1 MAYTILRF
9 KKDKGGA
16 IAGCE
21 RHNERKKEAYKS
33 NPDIDMNKSKENYHI
48 IHAPQYTYS
57 RKIKELIKEYGCKTR
72 KDSVKLVETLITASP
87 EFMNRLSKGKQR
99 EYFERAVKFMKDEI
113 GEDRIISA
121 VVHMDEATPHMHLVF
136 CPINKDGKLSAKSIL
151 GNQKSLSEWQTRYYN
166 YMHERWNELERGKS
180 AQETKRKHIPTWLFK
195 LADNL
200 DNLYNQLLK
209 KIENINMIGMKKNK
223 DLDPNKLVVGSEK
236 KAWWICQKCKGTWQ
250 TQICV
255 RKKHGCPY
263 CTGQKV
269 RKGINDFA
277 TLYPD
282 LLKEWDW
289 DKNSES
295 GFFPDEIMPGTKKKI
310 FWKCKECGFMW
321 QAAVKDRTKK
331 NGRATG
337 CPQCKRKKL
346 SEYHLTPVV
355 GINDLESCYP
365 EIAKE
370 WNYDKNINL
379 LPSQVL
385 KGSATVVWWK

>member
-48 IHAPQYTYS
+48 IQAPLYTYS
-57 RKIKELIKEYGCKTR
+57 RKIKDLIKEYGCKTR

-87 EFMNRLSKGKQR
+87 EFMNKLSKGEQR
-99 EYFERAVKFMKDEI
+99 EYFERAVKFIKDEI

-223 DLDPNKLVVGSEK
+223 EEAINMLSEFVPKAEKFSAKVNSYKDYINELEERVLIQRKDNRVLAEENLD
-236 KAWWICQKCKGTWQ
+236 
-250 TQICV
+250 
-255 RKKHGCPY
+255 
-263 CTGQKV
+263 
-269 RKGINDFA
+269 
-277 TLYPD
+277 
-282 LLKEWDW
+282 LKEKIENKDFEV
-289 DKNSES
+289 SERIRLMQNQVNKY
-295 GFFPDEIMPGTKKKI
+295 ERLIKKI
-310 FWKCKECGFMW
+310 PEDIIEKIQREE
-321 QAAVKDRTKK
+321 RNRK
-331 NGRATG
+331 NRE
-337 CPQCKRKKL
+337 R
-346 SEYHLTPVV
+346 
-355 GINDLESCYP
+355 
-365 EIAKE
+365 
-370 WNYDKNINL
+370 
-379 LPSQVL
+379 
-385 KGSATVVWWK
+385 

>member
-87 EFMNRLSKGKQR
+87 EFMNRLSKGEQR

-223 DLDPNKLVVGSEK
+223 EEAIGLLSEFVPKAEKFSAKVNSCKDYINELEERVLIQRKDNRELAEENLD
-236 KAWWICQKCKGTWQ
+236 
-250 TQICV
+250 
-255 RKKHGCPY
+255 
-263 CTGQKV
+263 
-269 RKGINDFA
+269 
-277 TLYPD
+277 
-282 LLKEWDW
+282 LKE
-289 DKNSES
+289 
-295 GFFPDEIMPGTKKKI
+295 KI
-310 FWKCKECGFMW
+310 ENK
-321 QAAVKDRTKK
+321 
-331 NGRATG
+331 
-337 CPQCKRKKL
+337 
-346 SEYHLTPVV
+346 
-355 GINDLESCYP
+355 DLEVSERIRLMQNQVNKYERLIKKVP
-365 EIAKE
+365 EDIIEKIQKE
-370 WNYDKNINL
+370 ERNRKNRER
-379 LPSQVL
+379 
-385 KGSATVVWWK
+385 

>member
-87 EFMNRLSKGKQR
+87 EFMNRLSKGEQR

-223 DLDPNKLVVGSEK
+223 EEAINMLSEFVPKAEKFSAKVNSYKDYINELEERVLIQRKDNQELAEENLD
-236 KAWWICQKCKGTWQ
+236 
-250 TQICV
+250 
-255 RKKHGCPY
+255 
-263 CTGQKV
+263 
-269 RKGINDFA
+269 
-277 TLYPD
+277 
-282 LLKEWDW
+282 LKE
-289 DKNSES
+289 
-295 GFFPDEIMPGTKKKI
+295 KI
-310 FWKCKECGFMW
+310 ENK
-321 QAAVKDRTKK
+321 
-331 NGRATG
+331 
-337 CPQCKRKKL
+337 
-346 SEYHLTPVV
+346 
-355 GINDLESCYP
+355 DLEVSERIRLMQNQVKKYERLIKKVP
-365 EIAKE
+365 EDNKE
-370 WNYDKNINL
+370 KIQKEERNRKDKER
-379 LPSQVL
+379 
-385 KGSATVVWWK
+385 

>member
-87 EFMNRLSKGKQR
+87 EFMNRLSKGEQR

-223 DLDPNKLVVGSEK
+223 EEAIGLLSEFVPKAEKFSAKVNSYKDYINELEERVLIQRKDNRELAEENLD
-236 KAWWICQKCKGTWQ
+236 
-250 TQICV
+250 
-255 RKKHGCPY
+255 
-263 CTGQKV
+263 
-269 RKGINDFA
+269 
-277 TLYPD
+277 
-282 LLKEWDW
+282 LKE
-289 DKNSES
+289 
-295 GFFPDEIMPGTKKKI
+295 KI
-310 FWKCKECGFMW
+310 ENK
-321 QAAVKDRTKK
+321 
-331 NGRATG
+331 
-337 CPQCKRKKL
+337 
-346 SEYHLTPVV
+346 
-355 GINDLESCYP
+355 DLEVSERIRLMQNQVNKYERLIKKVP
-365 EIAKE
+365 EDIIEKIQKE
-370 WNYDKNINL
+370 ERNKKYRER
-379 LPSQVL
+379 
-385 KGSATVVWWK
+385 

>member
-87 EFMNRLSKGKQR
+87 EFMNRLSKGEQR

-223 DLDPNKLVVGSEK
+223 EEAINMLSEFLPKAEKFSAKVNSYKDYINELEERVLIQRKDNRELAEENLD
-236 KAWWICQKCKGTWQ
+236 
-250 TQICV
+250 
-255 RKKHGCPY
+255 
-263 CTGQKV
+263 
-269 RKGINDFA
+269 
-277 TLYPD
+277 
-282 LLKEWDW
+282 LKE
-289 DKNSES
+289 
-295 GFFPDEIMPGTKKKI
+295 KI
-310 FWKCKECGFMW
+310 ENK
-321 QAAVKDRTKK
+321 
-331 NGRATG
+331 
-337 CPQCKRKKL
+337 
-346 SEYHLTPVV
+346 
-355 GINDLESCYP
+355 DLEVSERIRLMQNQVNKYERLIKKVP
-365 EIAKE
+365 EDIIEKIQRE
-370 WNYDKNINL
+370 ERNRKNRER
-379 LPSQVL
+379 
-385 KGSATVVWWK
+385 

>member
-87 EFMNRLSKGKQR
+87 EFMNRLSKGEQR

-209 KIENINMIGMKKNK
+209 KIENTNMIGMKKNK
-223 DLDPNKLVVGSEK
+223 EEAINMLLEFLPKAKKFSAKVNSYKDYINELEERVLIQRKDNQELAEENLD
-236 KAWWICQKCKGTWQ
+236 
-250 TQICV
+250 
-255 RKKHGCPY
+255 
-263 CTGQKV
+263 
-269 RKGINDFA
+269 
-277 TLYPD
+277 
-282 LLKEWDW
+282 LKE
-289 DKNSES
+289 
-295 GFFPDEIMPGTKKKI
+295 KI
-310 FWKCKECGFMW
+310 ENK
-321 QAAVKDRTKK
+321 
-331 NGRATG
+331 
-337 CPQCKRKKL
+337 
-346 SEYHLTPVV
+346 
-355 GINDLESCYP
+355 DLEISERIRLMQNQVKKYERLIKKVP
-365 EIAKE
+365 EDIIEKIQKE
-370 WNYDKNINL
+370 ERNRKDKER
-379 LPSQVL
+379 
-385 KGSATVVWWK
+385 

>member
-87 EFMNRLSKGKQR
+87 EFMNRLSKGEQR

-223 DLDPNKLVVGSEK
+223 EEAINMLSEFVPKAEKFSAKVNSYKDYINELEERVLIQRKDNRELAEENLD
-236 KAWWICQKCKGTWQ
+236 
-250 TQICV
+250 
-255 RKKHGCPY
+255 
-263 CTGQKV
+263 
-269 RKGINDFA
+269 
-277 TLYPD
+277 
-282 LLKEWDW
+282 LKE
-289 DKNSES
+289 
-295 GFFPDEIMPGTKKKI
+295 KI
-310 FWKCKECGFMW
+310 ENK
-321 QAAVKDRTKK
+321 
-331 NGRATG
+331 
-337 CPQCKRKKL
+337 
-346 SEYHLTPVV
+346 
-355 GINDLESCYP
+355 DLEVSERIRLMQNQVNKYERLIKKVP
-365 EIAKE
+365 EDIIEKIQKE
-370 WNYDKNINL
+370 ERNRKDKER
-379 LPSQVL
+379 
-385 KGSATVVWWK
+385 

>member
-87 EFMNRLSKGKQR
+87 EFMNRLSKGEQR

-121 VVHMDEATPHMHLVF
+121 VVHMDEATPHIHLVF

-223 DLDPNKLVVGSEK
+223 EEAIGLLSEFVPKAEKFSAKVNSYKDYINELEERVLIQRKDNRELAEENLD
-236 KAWWICQKCKGTWQ
+236 
-250 TQICV
+250 
-255 RKKHGCPY
+255 
-263 CTGQKV
+263 
-269 RKGINDFA
+269 
-277 TLYPD
+277 
-282 LLKEWDW
+282 LKE
-289 DKNSES
+289 
-295 GFFPDEIMPGTKKKI
+295 KI
-310 FWKCKECGFMW
+310 ENK
-321 QAAVKDRTKK
+321 
-331 NGRATG
+331 
-337 CPQCKRKKL
+337 
-346 SEYHLTPVV
+346 
-355 GINDLESCYP
+355 DLEVSERIRLMQNQVNKYERLIKKVP
-365 EIAKE
+365 EDIIEKIQKE
-370 WNYDKNINL
+370 ERNRKNRER
-379 LPSQVL
+379 
-385 KGSATVVWWK
+385 

>member
-87 EFMNRLSKGKQR
+87 EFMNRLSKGEQR

-223 DLDPNKLVVGSEK
+223 EEAINMLSEFLPKAEKFSAKVNSYKDYINELEERVLIQIKYNQELAEENLD
-236 KAWWICQKCKGTWQ
+236 
-250 TQICV
+250 
-255 RKKHGCPY
+255 
-263 CTGQKV
+263 
-269 RKGINDFA
+269 
-277 TLYPD
+277 
-282 LLKEWDW
+282 LKE
-289 DKNSES
+289 
-295 GFFPDEIMPGTKKKI
+295 KI
-310 FWKCKECGFMW
+310 ENK
-321 QAAVKDRTKK
+321 
-331 NGRATG
+331 
-337 CPQCKRKKL
+337 
-346 SEYHLTPVV
+346 
-355 GINDLESCYP
+355 DLEISERIRLMQNQVKKYERLIKKVP
-365 EIAKE
+365 EDIIEKIQKE
-370 WNYDKNINL
+370 ERNRKNRER
-379 LPSQVL
+379 
-385 KGSATVVWWK
+385 

>member
-1 MAYTILRF
+1 MILASLSSSKCGLRRKAKEGENRMAYTILRF

-87 EFMNRLSKGKQR
+87 EFMNRLSKGEQR

-223 DLDPNKLVVGSEK
+223 EEAINMLSEFLPKAEKFSAKVNSYKDYINELEERVLIQRKDNQELAEENLD
-236 KAWWICQKCKGTWQ
+236 
-250 TQICV
+250 
-255 RKKHGCPY
+255 
-263 CTGQKV
+263 
-269 RKGINDFA
+269 
-277 TLYPD
+277 
-282 LLKEWDW
+282 LKE
-289 DKNSES
+289 
-295 GFFPDEIMPGTKKKI
+295 KI
-310 FWKCKECGFMW
+310 ENK
-321 QAAVKDRTKK
+321 
-331 NGRATG
+331 
-337 CPQCKRKKL
+337 
-346 SEYHLTPVV
+346 
-355 GINDLESCYP
+355 DLEISERIRLMQNQVKKYERLIKKVP
-365 EIAKE
+365 EDIIEKIQKE
-370 WNYDKNINL
+370 ERNRKDKER
-379 LPSQVL
+379 
-385 KGSATVVWWK
+385 

>member
-9 KKDKGGA
+9 KKNKGGA

-33 NPDIDMNKSKENYHI
+33 NPDIDMNRSKENYHI
-48 IHAPQYTYS
+48 IQAPQYTYS
-57 RKIKELIKEYGCKTR
+57 RKIKDLIKEYGCKTR

-87 EFMNRLSKGKQR
+87 EFMNKLSKGEQR
-99 EYFERAVKFMKDEI
+99 EYFERAVKFMKEEI

-223 DLDPNKLVVGSEK
+223 EEAINMLSEFLPKAEKFSAKVNSYKDYINELEERVLIQRKDNQELAEENLD
-236 KAWWICQKCKGTWQ
+236 
-250 TQICV
+250 
-255 RKKHGCPY
+255 
-263 CTGQKV
+263 
-269 RKGINDFA
+269 
-277 TLYPD
+277 
-282 LLKEWDW
+282 LKE
-289 DKNSES
+289 
-295 GFFPDEIMPGTKKKI
+295 KI
-310 FWKCKECGFMW
+310 ENK
-321 QAAVKDRTKK
+321 
-331 NGRATG
+331 
-337 CPQCKRKKL
+337 
-346 SEYHLTPVV
+346 
-355 GINDLESCYP
+355 DLEISERIRLMQNQVKKYERLIKKVP
-365 EIAKE
+365 EDIIEKIQKE
-370 WNYDKNINL
+370 ERNRKDKER
-379 LPSQVL
+379 
-385 KGSATVVWWK
+385 

>member
-48 IHAPQYTYS
+48 IQAPQYTYS
-57 RKIKELIKEYGCKTR
+57 RKIKDLIKEYGCKTR

-87 EFMNRLSKGKQR
+87 EFMNKLSKGEQR

-223 DLDPNKLVVGSEK
+223 EEAINMLSEFLPKAEKFSAKVNSYKDYINELEERVLIQRKDNQELAEENLD
-236 KAWWICQKCKGTWQ
+236 
-250 TQICV
+250 
-255 RKKHGCPY
+255 
-263 CTGQKV
+263 
-269 RKGINDFA
+269 
-277 TLYPD
+277 
-282 LLKEWDW
+282 LKE
-289 DKNSES
+289 
-295 GFFPDEIMPGTKKKI
+295 KI
-310 FWKCKECGFMW
+310 ENK
-321 QAAVKDRTKK
+321 
-331 NGRATG
+331 
-337 CPQCKRKKL
+337 
-346 SEYHLTPVV
+346 
-355 GINDLESCYP
+355 DLEISERIRLMQNQVKKYERLIKKVP
-365 EIAKE
+365 EDIIEKIQKE
-370 WNYDKNINL
+370 ERNRKDKER
-379 LPSQVL
+379 
-385 KGSATVVWWK
+385 

>member
-87 EFMNRLSKGKQR
+87 EFMNRLSKGEQR

-223 DLDPNKLVVGSEK
+223 EEAIGLLSEFVPKAEKFSAKVNSYKDYINELEERVLIQRKDNRILAEENLD
-236 KAWWICQKCKGTWQ
+236 
-250 TQICV
+250 
-255 RKKHGCPY
+255 
-263 CTGQKV
+263 
-269 RKGINDFA
+269 
-277 TLYPD
+277 
-282 LLKEWDW
+282 LKE
-289 DKNSES
+289 
-295 GFFPDEIMPGTKKKI
+295 KI
-310 FWKCKECGFMW
+310 ENK
-321 QAAVKDRTKK
+321 
-331 NGRATG
+331 
-337 CPQCKRKKL
+337 
-346 SEYHLTPVV
+346 
-355 GINDLESCYP
+355 DLEVSERIRLMQNQVNKYERLIKKVP
-365 EIAKE
+365 EDIIEKIQKE
-370 WNYDKNINL
+370 ERNRKNRER
-379 LPSQVL
+379 
-385 KGSATVVWWK
+385 

>member
-21 RHNERKKEAYKS
+21 RHNERKKEVYKS

-87 EFMNRLSKGKQR
+87 EFMNRLSKGEQR

-209 KIENINMIGMKKNK
+209 KIENVNMIGMKKNK
-223 DLDPNKLVVGSEK
+223 EEAIGLLSEFVPKAEKFSAKVNSYKDYINELEERVLIQRKDNRELAEENLD
-236 KAWWICQKCKGTWQ
+236 
-250 TQICV
+250 
-255 RKKHGCPY
+255 
-263 CTGQKV
+263 
-269 RKGINDFA
+269 
-277 TLYPD
+277 
-282 LLKEWDW
+282 LKE
-289 DKNSES
+289 
-295 GFFPDEIMPGTKKKI
+295 KI
-310 FWKCKECGFMW
+310 ENK
-321 QAAVKDRTKK
+321 
-331 NGRATG
+331 
-337 CPQCKRKKL
+337 
-346 SEYHLTPVV
+346 
-355 GINDLESCYP
+355 DLEVSERIRLMQNQVNKYERLIKKVP
-365 EIAKE
+365 EDIIEKIQKE
-370 WNYDKNINL
+370 ERNRKNRER
-379 LPSQVL
+379 
-385 KGSATVVWWK
+385 

>member
-48 IHAPQYTYS
+48 IQAPLYTYS
-57 RKIKELIKEYGCKTR
+57 RKIKDLIKEYGCKTR
-72 KDSVKLVETLITASP
+72 KDSVKLVETLITVSP
-87 EFMNRLSKGKQR
+87 EFMNRLSKGEQR

-223 DLDPNKLVVGSEK
+223 EEAINMLSEFVPKAEKFSAKVNSYKDYINELEERVLIQRKDNRVLAEENLD
-236 KAWWICQKCKGTWQ
+236 
-250 TQICV
+250 
-255 RKKHGCPY
+255 
-263 CTGQKV
+263 
-269 RKGINDFA
+269 
-277 TLYPD
+277 
-282 LLKEWDW
+282 LKEKIENKDLEV
-289 DKNSES
+289 SERIRLMQNQVNKY
-295 GFFPDEIMPGTKKKI
+295 ERLIKKI
-310 FWKCKECGFMW
+310 PEDIIEKIQREE
-321 QAAVKDRTKK
+321 RNRK
-331 NGRATG
+331 NRE
-337 CPQCKRKKL
+337 R
-346 SEYHLTPVV
+346 
-355 GINDLESCYP
+355 
-365 EIAKE
+365 
-370 WNYDKNINL
+370 
-379 LPSQVL
+379 
-385 KGSATVVWWK
+385 